1 MHPLAARSI
10 DPMSDRVLSSIFI
23 VLWSSGYVVG
33 ALAIE
38 VADPL
43 PLLESRFVL
52 ASLLTV
58 PLVLA
63 RGRLRGLPLG
73 RLALVGL
80 LLQVLQ
86 FGGIYG
92 GMAHGV
98 PAGVSALVMLGL
110 SPLVTTALAVRTGL
124 ERASRRRWTGLAVG
138 AVGVFTGLAPE
149 LSSAHI
155 GAGLGLTFLGL
166 FGLAGGT
173 VLHKRVAEGVDP
185 IASVAVQSVTAAVG
199 LAPALAIFGGRVDAG
214 AQLVLSVAWIAAG
227 MGVLTVVVLIRL
239 LRETSASHVGALLL
253 LVPAVTALASAPV
266 LGQPVRSLTL
276 LGMAVAAAGVTTA
289 LSTSVG
295 ARAPSWR

>member
-1 MHPLAARSI
+1 
-10 DPMSDRVLSSIFI
+10 MSSLFI

-33 ALAIE
+33 ALALQ

-52 ASLLTV
+52 AALITV

-63 RGRLRGLPLG
+63 RGRLGDVPVG

-86 FGGIYG
+86 FAGVYG

-110 SPLVTTALAVRTGL
+110 SPLVTTALALRAGL
-124 ERASRRRWTGLAVG
+124 ENGSRRRWAGLAIG
-138 AVGVFTGLAPE
+138 AVGVFTGLLPE
-149 LSSAHI
+149 LSSAHV
-155 GAGLGLTFLGL
+155 GAGLGLTFVGL

-173 VLHKRVAEGVDP
+173 VLQKRVADGVDP
-185 IASVAVQSVTAAVG
+185 FASVAVQSVTAALV
-199 LAPALAIFGGRVDAG
+199 LAPALAILGGRVELG
-214 AQLVLSVAWIAAG
+214 AHLVLSVAWIAAG
-227 MGVLTVVVLIRL
+227 MGVLTVLVLIRL

-253 LVPAVTALASAPV
+253 LVPAVTALASGPV
-266 LGQPVRSLTL
+266 LGQPVRPLTL
-276 LGMAVAAAGVTTA
+276 LGMAVAGVGVATA
-289 LSTSVG
+289 LSTSAG
-295 ARAPSWR
+295 GRALSWR